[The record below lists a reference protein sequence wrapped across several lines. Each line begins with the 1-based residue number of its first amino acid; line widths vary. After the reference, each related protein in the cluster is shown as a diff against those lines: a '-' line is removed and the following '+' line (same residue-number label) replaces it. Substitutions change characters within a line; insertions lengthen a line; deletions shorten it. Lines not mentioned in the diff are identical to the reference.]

1 MSVQTFSP
9 EFVDIIISTGDIN
22 HIVTGF
28 QDGSMVTIE
37 PATER
42 FTPTVGAKG
51 EEYRAHQPS
60 RAVSATIGLSQTSH
74 SNDILFQLL
83 ENDRDT
89 LDGTFTMTVK
99 DSSGTTIYTDEF
111 AYIQEEPS
119 QAFSGGGT
127 IEAREWT
134 IRLPKPSY
142 NIGGNGRFSVDNRN
156 NLESIGGTVDSQW
169 APNN

>member
-9 EFVDIIISTGDIN
+9 EAIDIIISNGSIN
-22 HIVTGF
+22 HIVTNF
-28 QDGSMVTIE
+28 QEGTMVSFE

-42 FTPTVGAKG
+42 FTPTVGGKG

-60 RAVSATIGLSQTSH
+60 RALNVTIGLSQTSH
-74 SNDILFQLL
+74 SNDVLFALL
-83 ENDRDT
+83 ENDRAT

-119 QAFSGGGT
+119 QAFSGNGS
-127 IEAREWT
+127 IEGREWN
-134 IRLPKPSY
+134 IRMPKPSY
-142 NIGGNGRFSVDNRN
+142 NIGGNGRFSADTQSD
-156 NLESIGGTVDSQW
+156 LESLGTTVDPQW
-169 APNN
+169 QSNP